1 MPDEVIVDA
10 SVLGAAFFE
19 EERTRDARA
28 FMLSE
33 HHFVA
38 PDLASIEIASICAK
52 KVGRGLATSD
62 VGTDALAKLPTLVR
76 LVRLTEAQ
84 LSRAYEFAHRFRFS
98 ACDATYLSIAE
109 ARRATLVTIDERL
122 VRRALQVDLGRHIRP
137 QPVS

>member
-38 PDLASIEIASICAK
+38 PDLLAIEIASICAK
-52 KVGRGLATSD
+52 KVWRGLATSD
-62 VGTDALAKLPTLVR
+62 VGAEALARLPKLVR
-76 LVRLTEAQ
+76 LLRLTDPQ
-84 LSRAYEFAHRFRFS
+84 LSRAYDLAQRYRFS
-98 ACDATYLSIAE
+98 AYDATYLSIAE
-109 ARRATLVTIDERL
+109 ARRATLVTIDDRL
-122 VRRALQVDLGRHIRP
+122 VRKAQQFDLDRHVRSL
-137 QPVS
+137 PVS